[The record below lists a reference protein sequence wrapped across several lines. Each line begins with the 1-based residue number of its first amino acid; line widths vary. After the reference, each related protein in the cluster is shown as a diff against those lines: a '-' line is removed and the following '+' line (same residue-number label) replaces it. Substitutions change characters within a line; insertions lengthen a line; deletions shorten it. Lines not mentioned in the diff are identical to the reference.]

1 MSDPDHVQIPRL
13 AALARDDGGLAA
25 LARDDG
31 GLAALARD
39 DDAGLS
45 RRDFLQRS
53 LAAAGPMVAAATLP
67 IPDAHGRAAQAPLS
81 VVCVG
86 AHPDDPESGCGGTLA
101 RYAAAGHVVRIVYLT
116 RGERGIEGK
125 SLEDAAHIRTLEAEA
140 ACVVLGVTP
149 VFFGQVDGATEVTK
163 QHQAAMTKLLGDA
176 KPDVVFLHWPV
187 DTHPDHQA
195 ASLLGL
201 RACMALRTP
210 SVYFFEVNAGSQ
222 TSAFRPDTYVDIS
235 PVVEKK
241 KAALLAHASQ
251 DGAGIWRAHHEPM
264 ANWRGRES
272 GALAAEGFVRLPRME
287 SAGRLPGA

>member
-1 MSDPDHVQIPRL
+1 MSDPELRVQIPRL
-13 AALARDDGGLAA
+13 ASLARDDE
-25 LARDDG
+25 
-31 GLAALARD
+31 
-39 DDAGLS
+39 AGLS
-45 RRDFLQRS
+45 RRGFLQHS
-53 LAAAGPMVAAATLP
+53 LAAVGPMVATATLP
-67 IPDAHGRAAQAPLS
+67 IPDARDGALHAPLS

-116 RGERGIEGK
+116 RGERGIDGK
-125 SLEDAAHIRTLEAEA
+125 SLENAAHIRTLEAEA
-140 ACVVLGVTP
+140 ACVVLGATP

-163 QHQAAMTKLLGDA
+163 QHVAAMTRLLGEA

-187 DTHPDHQA
+187 DTHTDHQA

-210 SVYFFEVNAGSQ
+210 SVFFFEVNAGSQ
-222 TSAFRPDTYVDIS
+222 TGAFRPDTYVDIS
-235 PVVEKK
+235 AMVEKK

-272 GALAAEGFVRLPRME
+272 GALAAEGFVRLPRAE
-287 SAGRLPGA
+287 PAARLPGV